1 MPLGLLVIPAL
12 LLAALVGLAAGVT
25 LGEGVVPA
33 LPIFALAGVLLVSQI
48 LVLRP
53 VLLGLDRIRHN
64 VARLIDGETQIGEV
78 WTVSRRVNG
87 LWRAVVRL
95 DRAHRERARRLE
107 AERNA
112 VHAVLDAL
120 PDPLLLID
128 EHRVIRRVNRA
139 ATELF
144 GGRPV
149 DQDLAVAIRNP
160 AVLSAA
166 DAVLRDGSARLV
178 EFELNAPVARSFQ
191 ARIES
196 VAGEGVTALVA
207 FTDLTTLRRAEQL
220 RADFVANASH
230 ELRTPLSAVV
240 GFIETL
246 EGPAADDAEARA
258 RFLPIMRQQAGRMAR
273 LVDDLL
279 SLSRIELNEHLPPRD
294 EVDLASVLRTVCQ
307 TLEMKAAARGMR
319 IRVEPAATIATVI
332 GNEEELSQLFQNLVD
347 NAIKYGREDTEVM
360 IDAAPSVRLRQGVAI
375 AVRDRGE
382 GIERRHIPRLTE
394 RFYRVD
400 SARSRAMGGT
410 GLGLAIVKHIV
421 NRHRGLLFV
430 ESVPGEGSVFTVH
443 LPVANPVG
451 ESAVAAPEIPALEA

>member
-33 LPIFALAGVLLVSQI
+33 LPIFALAGALLVGQI

-64 VARLIDGETQIGEV
+64 VARLIDGETEIGEV

-144 GGRPV
+144 GGRPL

-160 AVLSAA
+160 AVLGAA

-196 VAGEGVTALVA
+196 VAA
-207 FTDLTTLRRAEQL
+207 
-220 RADFVANASH
+220 
-230 ELRTPLSAVV
+230 
-240 GFIETL
+240 
-246 EGPAADDAEARA
+246 
-258 RFLPIMRQQAGRMAR
+258 
-273 LVDDLL
+273 
-279 SLSRIELNEHLPPRD
+279 
-294 EVDLASVLRTVCQ
+294 
-307 TLEMKAAARGMR
+307 KA
-319 IRVEPAATIATVI
+319 
-332 GNEEELSQLFQNLVD
+332 
-347 NAIKYGREDTEVM
+347 
-360 IDAAPSVRLRQGVAI
+360 
-375 AVRDRGE
+375 
-382 GIERRHIPRLTE
+382 
-394 RFYRVD
+394 
-400 SARSRAMGGT
+400 
-410 GLGLAIVKHIV
+410 
-421 NRHRGLLFV
+421 
-430 ESVPGEGSVFTVH
+430 
-443 LPVANPVG
+443 
-451 ESAVAAPEIPALEA
+451 